1 MELTERERGMLISSI
16 KMILV
21 LMKQSMRKEPELEKE
36 YVVLKGKLEVG

>member
-16 KMILV
+16 KMMLV

-36 YVVLKGKLEVG
+36 YVVLKWKLEAG